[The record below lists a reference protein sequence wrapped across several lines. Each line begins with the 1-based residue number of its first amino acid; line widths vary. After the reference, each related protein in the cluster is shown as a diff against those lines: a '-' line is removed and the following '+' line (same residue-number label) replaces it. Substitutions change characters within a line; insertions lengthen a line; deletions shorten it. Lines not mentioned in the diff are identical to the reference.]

1 MQNGHWT
8 ITDNSIYYDNECL
21 SRIDEFIKPFKTDV
35 VFNEGLAHYEY
46 NIPNYQLVMEFIFWY
61 KDSLSGDELTELLEI
76 LQMYFKDT
84 TENNMLIV

>member
-1 MQNGHWT
+1 
-8 ITDNSIYYDNECL
+8 
-21 SRIDEFIKPFKTDV
+21 
-35 VFNEGLAHYEY
+35 
-46 NIPNYQLVMEFIFWY
+46 MEFIFWY